1 MESKT
6 LIVFLTMI
14 HVCMRQN
21 NMNFLVEEDFKYRF
35 IDLQAFF
42 RIKKRDSTIKR
53 LSFSMSPS
61 PERNEGPS
69 VFPKSSFSPIKKL
82 NKESINWRV
91 NLSFVV
97 SSVPVNK
104 SITESFSEI
113 SEPKKTVKKVME
125 DSDSET
131 FSFGLDI
138 DDELDPPPP
147 PSVCLLFPSDQL

>member
-1 MESKT
+1 M
-6 LIVFLTMI
+6 
-14 HVCMRQN
+14 
-21 NMNFLVEEDFKYRF
+21 
-35 IDLQAFF
+35 
-42 RIKKRDSTIKR
+42 
-53 LSFSMSPS
+53 
-61 PERNEGPS
+61 
-69 VFPKSSFSPIKKL
+69 
-82 NKESINWRV
+82 

-138 DDELDPPPP
+138 DEELDPPPP
-147 PSVCLLFPSDQL
+147 PSVCLLFSSDQL